1 MYAGRERVF
10 RRDEGVWGNK
20 ETHMLQRRDESV
32 HGRLNTIRHTLCGR
46 PQEML
51 TYKFRIYPTAAQ
63 ATTMEETLETCR
75 RLYNS
80 MLADRMENGTGFY
93 DQKKM
98 LVELKQNDKHLKRI
112 HSQVLQDV
120 VLRLDKAF
128 QAFFA
133 RLSRYPKFRRSGRYN
148 SFTYPQSGFG
158 LEGDRIRLS
167 TIGKVRVTLHR
178 KVTGAIRRATVIR
191 DIDQWFVAL
200 LAEEPPGVVQSRDG
214 KVGVDTGI
222 SNVVAL
228 SDGSLVDNPSFLN
241 GSLERIKSLQRRLS
255 NKKKGSV
262 NREKAKQSLAK
273 AWRKARRQRDDFAHK
288 LSDKLTK
295 ENKVIVFEDLK
306 ILNMVK
312 NHNLASAITDAAW
325 EKLRRLTAYKAERR
339 GGRVIL
345 VNPSGTS
352 QKCSGCGEMVP
363 KELTDRV
370 HDCPRCGLVI
380 DRDVNAARNILER
393 GLEQARVEA
402 EPLLVQRR
410 RISKFGR

>member
-1 MYAGRERVF
+1 M
-10 RRDEGVWGNK
+10 
-20 ETHMLQRRDESV
+20 
-32 HGRLNTIRHTLCGR
+32 
-46 PQEML
+46 
-51 TYKFRIYPTAAQ
+51 
-63 ATTMEETLETCR
+63 
-75 RLYNS
+75 RLYNA
-80 MLADRMENGTGFY
+80 MLADRIENGRGFY

-98 LVELKQNDKHLKRI
+98 LVELKRDDKHLKSI

-120 VLRLDKAF
+120 VLRLDKAY

-133 RLSRYPKFRRSGRYN
+133 GLSRYPRFRRSGRYN

-158 LEGDRIRLS
+158 LKGDRIRLS
-167 TIGKVRVTLHR
+167 TIGEVRVTLHR
-178 KVTGAIRRATVIR
+178 GVSGAIRRATIIR

-200 LAEEPPGVVQSRDG
+200 LVEQNRSMVQSSSGDG

-228 SDGSLVDNPSFLN
+228 RDGTLIDNPHFLN
-241 GSLERIKSLQRRLS
+241 KSVERIKSLQRRLS
-255 NKKKGSV
+255 RKKMGSS
-262 NREKAKQSLAK
+262 NREKAKLSLAK
-273 AWRKARRQRDDFAHK
+273 MWRKTRRQRDDFAHK
-288 LSDKLTK
+288 LSD
-295 ENKVIVFEDLK
+295 
-306 ILNMVK
+306 
-312 NHNLASAITDAAW
+312 
-325 EKLRRLTAYKAERR
+325 RLTAYKAERR

-363 KELTDRV
+363 KELSERV
-370 HDCPRCGLVI
+370 HDCPRCGLVV

>member
-1 MYAGRERVF
+1 
-10 RRDEGVWGNK
+10 
-20 ETHMLQRRDESV
+20 
-32 HGRLNTIRHTLCGR
+32 
-46 PQEML
+46 ML

-63 ATTMEETLETCR
+63 VRTMEETLESCR

-80 MLADRMENGTGFY
+80 MLADRIENGTGFY

-98 LVELKQNDKHLKRI
+98 LVELKQKNKHLKSI

-120 VLRLDKAF
+120 VLRLDKAC

-133 RLSRYPKFRRSGRYN
+133 GLSRFPKFRRSGRYN
-148 SFTYPQSGFG
+148 SFTYPQSGFR
-158 LEGDRIRLS
+158 LEGDRVIRLS
-167 TIGKVRVTLHR
+167 TIGRVRATLHR
-178 KVTGAIRRATVIR
+178 KVTGVVRRATVIR

-200 LAEEPPGVVQSRDG
+200 LVEEAPGVVRSGDG
-214 KVGVDTGI
+214 KVGVDAGI

-228 SDGSLVDNPSFLN
+228 SDGTMIGNPHLLN
-241 GSLERIKSLQRRLS
+241 RSVERIKSLQRQLS
-255 NKKKGSV
+255 HKKKGSS
-262 NREKAKQSLAK
+262 NREKARLSLGK
-273 AWRKARRQRDDFAHK
+273 AWRKARRQRDDFAHR
-288 LSDKLTK
+288 LSDQLTK

-306 ILNMVK
+306 IQNMVK
-312 NHNLASAITDAAW
+312 NRNLASAIMDAAW
-325 EKLRRLTAYKAERR
+325 GKLRQFTAYKAERR

-352 QKCSGCGEMVP
+352 QKCSGCGEAVP
-363 KELTDRV
+363 KELSDRV
-370 HDCPRCGLVI
+370 HDCPICRLVL